1 MKLNKRTP
9 IVIIVALTLAQ
20 GCRNVQN
27 GMIFSTGTTFGLEVS
42 SEPASAN
49 YVRMVV
55 GYKRLEVLIDPVI
68 EELNKKSKDDKKFS
82 IKPAAHSVLAK
93 LSGQFSARNNG
104 SGQVSQWFASGRAA
118 EILAAHGGAVAL
130 TNDPKVA
137 EAASKT
143 ILAGNLPEENQFIT
157 YDLLSFINN
166 SLSELKTEEA
176 KRHLTALN
184 TIPHELGI
192 HKDTSFIKFQ
202 INENGNKGYL
212 SSTLMPLKP
221 IKTFEGLYEYA
232 ANLLESTMS
241 LEKAIE
247 LAEHQTLYEG
257 DSYDSLV
264 KQEHLL
270 LLKNSYKIQK
280 QTLSDLKHSMC
291 NHANVIE
298 AAKYI
303 NRLMYHNME
312 NKK

>member
-20 GCRNVQN
+20 GCRNFQN

-68 EELNKKSKDDKKFS
+68 EELNKKSKADKKFS

-176 KRHLTALN
+176 KRHLAALN
-184 TIPHELGI
+184 NIPHELGI

-264 KQEHLL
+264 KQEYLL

-291 NHANVIE
+291 NHTNVIE